1 MKFNLFP
8 VTITGKEKWS
18 GPPLSSILFLPLL
31 QIPPKKEK
39 GKVGKGKDFFVPAE
53 EGEKKLKV
61 PGEVAHLSQKLCDR
75 RKGRKSILTFLPCT
89 FFWAA
94 GVNSGFSSVP
104 YNGKKWESYVCLHE
118 RVAVVLS
125 FTFRAIWHL
134 EQFLP
139 YPDFFL
145 FFREVKG
152 VAALVND
159 ILNC

>member
-61 PGEVAHLSQKLCDR
+61 PGEVAHLSQKLWDR
-75 RKGRKSILTFLPCT
+75 RKGRKSISTFLALY
-89 FFWAA
+89 FYLRSVGEFWDFLF
-94 GVNSGFSSVP
+94 VQHDRKQEKTLFKDLRHKIV
-104 YNGKKWESYVCLHE
+104 KK
-118 RVAVVLS
+118 S
-125 FTFRAIWHL
+125 FTL
-134 EQFLP
+134 
-139 YPDFFL
+139 
-145 FFREVKG
+145 
-152 VAALVND
+152 
-159 ILNC
+159 